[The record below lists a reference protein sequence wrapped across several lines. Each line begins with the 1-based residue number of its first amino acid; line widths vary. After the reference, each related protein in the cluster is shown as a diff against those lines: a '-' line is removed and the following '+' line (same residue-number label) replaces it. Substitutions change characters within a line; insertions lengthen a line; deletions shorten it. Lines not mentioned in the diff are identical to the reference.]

1 MTQTPVDTVSVV
13 LGPAPTPTAK
23 GQLFGLEGA
32 VLLQPEGTVIAQF
45 AELSRIVRRSART
58 VVVAGDLM
66 VPRVALAPI
75 ADDGRAPTT
84 ALVTPDPEGLMTV
97 RHHTVVSA
105 GSSFHDVRFPSHD
118 SIGALV
124 IAPSDA
130 SQAAAAI
137 DDLCQACA
145 SGEVTV
151 GQDQAFDA
159 LLVALVRN
167 GVTVRA
173 TDIVDVP
180 WARGSGSDDVA
191 SAIESESDDR
201 IRGLLANRV
210 DDGFYSTMVVRR
222 ASKPLTRMAIRAGWT
237 PNAITIVSLI
247 VGLAAAASFAA
258 GSWAWVLAGA
268 VFLQLSLVIDCV
280 DGEVARATGRFSSLG
295 AWLDAATDRV
305 KEFAVYAGLAIG
317 AGRNGDDVWWV
328 AIVLIVLQTSR
339 HMSDYDFAR
348 IQKTREAQAPR
359 ADIRDPSDPL
369 PEGEG
374 RLAGAVQ
381 VSARVNRRSAI
392 RWMKKILHMPIGE
405 RWLMLSV
412 LSVVAGPRWA
422 LIGLLIACGVALTYV
437 AIGRIV
443 RSLTWSG
450 RSAPDGVDVLRA
462 QLDAGPVAAGL
473 ARLIPGIRPR
483 LDSRFGWGVPPVLR
497 AVELG
502 GIAWIMAIST
512 VGLSA
517 TTFWLLF
524 FVAYHHYDNLY
535 RSLQGSVAP
544 RWLTYMGLGW
554 EGRLGIVAIAAA
566 TSLIDALSGVLLVW
580 FGIVFGVVASIQWLR
595 SKR

>member
-1 MTQTPVDTVSVV
+1 MTQTPVDTVTVV
-13 LGPAPTPTAK
+13 LGPAPTPAAN
-23 GQLFGLEGA
+23 GQLFGPEGA
-32 VLLQPEGTVIAQF
+32 VVLQSEGTVMAQF

-58 VVVAGDLM
+58 VVIAGDLM

-118 SIGALV
+118 SVGALV

-145 SGEVTV
+145 SGEVTIE
-151 GQDQAFDA
+151 QDQAFDA
-159 LLVALVRN
+159 LLVALVRH

-191 SAIESESDDR
+191 SAIESESNDR

-222 ASKPLTRMAIRAGWT
+222 ASKPLTRIAIRAGWT

-247 VGLAAAASFAA
+247 VGLAAAASFAT
-258 GSWAWVLAGA
+258 GSWVWVLAGA
-268 VFLQLSLVIDCV
+268 VLLQLSLVIDCV

-392 RWMKKILHMPIGE
+392 RWIKKILHMPIGE
-405 RWLMLSV
+405 
-412 LSVVAGPRWA
+412 P
-422 LIGLLIACGVALTYV
+422 
-437 AIGRIV
+437 
-443 RSLTWSG
+443 
-450 RSAPDGVDVLRA
+450 
-462 QLDAGPVAAGL
+462 
-473 ARLIPGIRPR
+473 
-483 LDSRFGWGVPPVLR
+483 
-497 AVELG
+497 EL
-502 GIAWIMAIST
+502 T
-512 VGLSA
+512 VG
-517 TTFWLLF
+517 
-524 FVAYHHYDNLY
+524 HD
-535 RSLQGSVAP
+535 
-544 RWLTYMGLGW
+544 
-554 EGRLGIVAIAAA
+554 
-566 TSLIDALSGVLLVW
+566 
-580 FGIVFGVVASIQWLR
+580 
-595 SKR
+595 